1 MAIFRANQLPP
12 PESQVTNASYDVLGI
27 GNAIV
32 DVIARA
38 DDAFLAA
45 NGLGKGAMTLIDE
58 ARAEALYG
66 LMGPG
71 RESSGGSAGNT
82 IAGIAS
88 LGGKAA
94 YIGQVRDDQLGGIFR
109 HDIRAAGVA
118 FDTPAAKAG
127 PSTARCLI
135 FVTPDAQRT
144 MQTYLG
150 ACVEL
155 GPEQVD
161 EKQVAAAQITY
172 LEGYL
177 WDKPAA
183 KDAFRKAVDV
193 AHKAGRKVSLTLSDS
208 FCVGRHRAEFRDLVD
223 NHVDVL
229 FANEAEILSLYE
241 TAKFEDVLPHLRAK
255 KSRIAAVTRSEKG
268 SVTIGNGEVHAVP
281 AQPGVKV
288 VDTTGAGD
296 LYAAGFLHGLT
307 TAKDLATCAKL
318 GSICAGEIISHY
330 GARPEVSLRDLA
342 ARNLAA

>member
-1 MAIFRANQLPP
+1 MAIFRANRSSPHRSRNL
-12 PESQVTNASYDVLGI
+12 TNASYDVLGI

-32 DVIARA
+32 DVISRA

-82 IAGIAS
+82 IAGLAS

-94 YIGQVRDDQLGGIFR
+94 YIGLVRDDQLGNIFR

-118 FDTPAAKAG
+118 FDTPAAKSG

-155 GPEQVD
+155 GPDQVD
-161 EKQVAAAQITY
+161 AARVGAAQITY

-183 KDAFRKAVDV
+183 KDAFRKAVEV

-208 FCVGRHRAEFRDLVD
+208 FCVGRHRAEFRDLVE

-241 TAKFEDVLPHLRAK
+241 TKNFEEVLPHLRAK
-255 KSRIAAVTRSEKG
+255 PQRIAAVTRSEKG
-268 SVTIGNGEVHAVP
+268 SVAIGNGEVHAVP
-281 AQPGVKV
+281 ALAGVKV

-307 TAKDLATCAKL
+307 TGRDLATCAKL

-330 GARPEVSLRDLA
+330 GARPETGLREFA
-342 ARNLAA
+342 ARHLA

>member
-1 MAIFRANQLPP
+1 M
-12 PESQVTNASYDVLGI
+12 SNAKFDVLGI

-38 DDAFLAA
+38 DDALLAK
-45 NGLGKGAMTLIDE
+45 NGLEKGAMTLIDE
-58 ARAEALYG
+58 ARADALYA

-82 IAGIAS
+82 IAGISS

-94 YIGQVRDDQLGGIFR
+94 YIGQVRDDQLGTIFR
-109 HDIRAAGVA
+109 HDIRALGVA
-118 FDTPAAKAG
+118 FDTAPAAEG
-127 PSTARCLI
+127 PATARCLI

-150 ACVEL
+150 ACVDL
-155 GPEQVD
+155 GPAQID
-161 EKQVAAAQITY
+161 EATVAASSVTY

-183 KDAFRKAVDV
+183 KEAFRKAVAV

-223 NHVDVL
+223 NHVDIL
-229 FANEAEILSLYE
+229 LANEHEITSLYE
-241 TAKFEDVLPHLRAK
+241 VDTFDQVLPHLRAK
-255 KSRIAAVTRSEKG
+255 PSRIAALTRSEKG
-268 SVTIGNGEVHAVP
+268 SVVIGNGEVHAVP
-281 AQPGVKV
+281 AIPNVKV

-307 TAKDLATCAKL
+307 TGKELGLAARL
-318 GSICAGEIISHY
+318 GAICAAEIISHY
-330 GARPEVSLRDLA
+330 GARPETSLKELA
-342 ARNLAA
+342 AKQLAA

>member
-1 MAIFRANQLPP
+1 
-12 PESQVTNASYDVLGI
+12 VTNASYDVLGI

-94 YIGQVRDDQLGGIFR
+94 YIGLVRDDQLGGIFR

-255 KSRIAAVTRSEKG
+255 TSRIAAVTRSEKG

-288 VDTTGAGD
+288 IDTTGAGD
-296 LYAAGFLHGLT
+296 LYAAGFLAGLT